1 MKLLVATTNRH
12 KFEEIESILTV
23 PGFDLLSLHGKRQ
36 LTPPRETGLTFAE
49 NARIKASYYRSQTGY
64 AALADDSGL
73 QVDGLAG
80 APGVYSS
87 RWAPTDEQR
96 MARILHQL
104 NHCSQPEDLPKRS
117 ARFVCAMCL
126 DWEQGVILETGSV
139 EGQIALQPSGRS
151 GFGYDPIFYYPPLQ
165 KTFGELPPSQKN
177 KVSHRTRALTRVKRR
192 LLKLSKLNY
201 PIEFR

>member
-1 MKLLVATTNRH
+1 MKILVATTNRH
-12 KFEEIESILTV
+12 KVGEIESILTV
-23 PGFDLLSLHGKRQ
+23 PGFDLLRLHGNRQ
-36 LTPPRETGLTFAE
+36 LPPPQETGFTFAE

-64 AALADDSGL
+64 AVLADDSGL

-104 NHCSQPEDLPKRS
+104 SHCTQPEDLPKRS
-117 ARFVCAMCL
+117 ARFVCTVCL

-139 EGQIALQPSGRS
+139 EGQIALQPAGRS
-151 GFGYDPIFYYPPLQ
+151 GFGYDPIFYYPPLR
-165 KTFGELPPSQKN
+165 KTFGELLPSQKN
-177 KVSHRTRALTRVKRR
+177 KVSHRTRALTRIKKR
-192 LLKLSKLNY
+192 LLKLRELNY